1 MVVRFLQSVL
11 TWQNLAV
18 IKYAIICMYLC
29 YLVSAKLGLCTLL
42 GGRWLFSATA
52 NRQGIQIHR

>member
-11 TWQNLAV
+11 TWQKLAV
-18 IKYAIICMYLC
+18 IKYSMSFMYLC
-29 YLVSAKLGLCTLL
+29 YLVTAKLGLCTPL

-52 NRQGIQIHR
+52 NR